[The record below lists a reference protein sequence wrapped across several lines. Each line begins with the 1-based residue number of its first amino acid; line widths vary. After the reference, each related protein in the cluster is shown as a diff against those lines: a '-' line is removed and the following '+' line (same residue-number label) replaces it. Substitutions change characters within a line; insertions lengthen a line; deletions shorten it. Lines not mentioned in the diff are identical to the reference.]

1 MSKEVNN
8 AQSRIVRRGSFRIG
22 YKNEKKLVMLC
33 LAGAAA
39 SILFMVLGLALFGA
53 PVDFMGFMTSFF
65 WLIPAVLCLALIPAL
80 SYGRNCTYYA
90 DESEFRTV
98 TPSGTDYLYYSDISE
113 VVYKPIMKLGRKRG
127 YLVTVVTGVRDFTYP
142 CLFGRY
148 SELTEP
154 EHTPFYLLELN
165 AGLRQPQPR
174 DEEHSAAVMAMFA
187 EMQERQT
194 DRLSRKAKKSLWK
207 D

>member
-1 MSKEVNN
+1 MSEVNN
-8 AQSRIVRRGSFRIG
+8 AESRIVRRGSFRIG
-22 YKNEKKLVMLC
+22 YKNEKRLVVLC

-39 SILFMVLGLALFGA
+39 SILFMVLGLVLFGT
-53 PVDFMGFMTSFF
+53 PVDFAGFMTSFF

-98 TPSGTDYLYYSDISE
+98 TPSGTDYLYYTDISE

-142 CLFGRY
+142 CLFGRH
-148 SELTEP
+148 SELTET

-174 DEEHSAAVMAMFA
+174 DEEHSTAVMAMFA
-187 EMQERQT
+187 EMQERQA

>member
-22 YKNEKKLVMLC
+22 YKNEKMLVMLC

>member
-1 MSKEVNN
+1 MSESKNN
-8 AQSRIVRRGSFRIG
+8 AESRIVRRGSFRIG
-22 YKNEKKLVMLC
+22 YKNEKRLIIIC

-39 SILFMVLGLALFGA
+39 SIMFMVLGLVMFGA
-53 PVDFMGFMTSFF
+53 PENVLGFMTSFF
-65 WLIPAVLCLALIPAL
+65 WLIPAALCLAVIPAL

-98 TPSGTDYLYYSDISE
+98 TPAGTDYLYYSDISE

-142 CLFGRY
+142 CLFGRN

-165 AGLRQPQPR
+165 AGLKQPQPR
-174 DEEHSAAVMAMFA
+174 DEEHSTAVMAMFA
-187 EMQERQT
+187 EMQERQA

>member
-1 MSKEVNN
+1 MSEVNN
-8 AQSRIVRRGSFRIG
+8 AESRIVRRGSFRIG
-22 YKNEKKLVMLC
+22 YKNEKRLVMLC

-39 SILFMVLGLALFGA
+39 SILFMVLGLVLFGA
-53 PVDFMGFMTSFF
+53 PVDLAGFMTSFF

-98 TPSGTDYLYYSDISE
+98 TPSGTDYLYYTDISE

-142 CLFGRY
+142 CLFGRH
-148 SELTEP
+148 SELTET

-174 DEEHSAAVMAMFA
+174 DEEHSTAVMAMFA
-187 EMQERQT
+187 EMQERQA